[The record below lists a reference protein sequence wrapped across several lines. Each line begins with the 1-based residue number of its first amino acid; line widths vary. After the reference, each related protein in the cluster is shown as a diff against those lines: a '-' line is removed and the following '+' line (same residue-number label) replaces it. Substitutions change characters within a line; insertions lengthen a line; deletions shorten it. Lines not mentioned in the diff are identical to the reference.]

1 MSDLVSNLTEFCH
14 LLRHSGMN
22 IGPGDS
28 LDALRALS
36 LLDIRERGQVYLGLR
51 TVLARRRSDYPTFDA
66 AFRLFFDGE
75 TPEETEEIRRRP
87 DEGQEG
93 IEEDADAGGEG
104 GYTAEER
111 LMEQDIAEMDSYG
124 QAEAAAAALRIARRL
139 ALRLSRRRRVARRA
153 ARLSLRDTVRRSAR
167 YAGLPLE
174 LVRRARRRKPAT
186 LVLLLDV
193 SGSMEPYSRTLL
205 QFVHALQ
212 SSLPR
217 THSFCFATS
226 LAPVTSE
233 LSEELYAAA
242 LGRARRKVDGWGGG
256 TRIGASLAE
265 FAAEWGS
272 SLLTTRTAVIL
283 LSDGLDTGEPE
294 LVGQAMAQI
303 RSRAGRLIW
312 LNPLAG
318 DPRYQPLARGMAAAL
333 PHLDILAPG
342 HNLASL
348 TALEHQLGRL
358 PT

>member
-1 MSDLVSNLTEFCH
+1 MSDLVANLTEFCH

-36 LLDIRERGQVYLGLR
+36 LLDIRDRGQVYLGLR
-51 TVLARRRSDYPTFDA
+51 TVLARRRSEYPTFDA
-66 AFRLFFDGE
+66 AFRIFFDGE
-75 TPEETEEIRRRP
+75 KPEETQEIRRRP

-104 GYTAEER
+104 GYTDQER
-111 LMEQDIAEMDSYG
+111 VLEADLASLDAGG
-124 QAEAAAAALRIARRL
+124 QAEAAQAALRIARRL

-153 ARLSLRDTVRRSAR
+153 ARLSLRDTVRKSVR

-217 THSFCFATS
+217 THSFCFATR

-242 LGRARRKVDGWGGG
+242 VARATRRVEGWGGG

-265 FAAEWGS
+265 FLDGWGP
-272 SLLTTRTAVIL
+272 SLLSTRTAVIM
-283 LSDGLDTGEPE
+283 LSDGLDTGEPA

-303 RSRAGRLIW
+303 RARVGRLIW

-318 DPRYQPLARGMAAAL
+318 DPRYEPLARGMAAAL

-348 TALEHQLGRL
+348 TALEHELGRL
-358 PT
+358 PQ